1 MSASQAER
9 RGFESHRP
17 LLKAFE
23 EIKNIVESGAKFLT
37 DLILLSFADSKF
49 RHLSIQ
55 KICFE

>member
-37 DLILLSFADSKF
+37 EVILLSFAVSILGY
-49 RHLSIQ
+49 LSIQ
-55 KICFE
+55 KIIN